1 MEKLKKNLLVYFA
14 KLSDWVKMNPLRTAG
29 ILLILVMLTGFFMP
43 FLSFGVDLQVSGFEE
58 DYKLLDSENS
68 IVTLDLDDFLFQ
80 TPIDDLQVFDIPL
93 SDLTIR
99 GVPILDIMRTPFPEL
114 QKLNWLNSALNNPS
128 LDYLGDAQIQSRISE
143 IFVNG
148 DQINNLLNGAYNI
161 VLNARNVEASL
172 EAMQNTASQTFDT
185 INTMM
190 DDVDRFKTTLN
201 ELVFVLFFINL
212 LLLLVMAAKNVSA
225 WFPLVLSAVQSI
237 LLIAVGLG
245 IKNIN
250 ESANLYLKGLTDSIN
265 TSIFDNMRQLIEGV
279 LGSLGTM
286 LVDFLIK
293 DPSFLSASVSL
304 DLGSGYYVL
313 TIFMLMITCVSIAL
327 VVMRKKNETVTIK
340 LIEEPIEV
348 DSQESSQLPE
358 NTEAE

>member
-1 MEKLKKNLLVYFA
+1 MAKLKKNLLAWFY
-14 KLSDWVKMNPLRTAG
+14 KLTGWIKTNPLRTAG
-29 ILLILVMLTGFFMP
+29 ILLILIMLSGFFMP
-43 FLSFGVDLQVSGFEE
+43 FISFGVDLQVSGFEE
-58 DYKLLDSENS
+58 DYTLLDSENS
-68 IVTLDLDDFLFQ
+68 IVTLGLDDFLFQ
-80 TPIDDLQVFDIPL
+80 TPVDDLQVFDMPL

-99 GVPILDIMRTPFPEL
+99 GVSVLDIMRTPFPEL
-114 QKLNWLNSALNNPS
+114 QKLSWLNSALSNPA

-161 VLNARNVEASL
+161 VLNARSIEASL
-172 EAMQNTASQTFDT
+172 EAMQNTASETFDT

-201 ELVFVLFFINL
+201 EVVFVLFFINL
-212 LLLLVMAAKNVSA
+212 LLLLLMAAKNVSA
-225 WFPLVLSAVQSI
+225 WFPLVLSAIQSI
-237 LLIAVGLG
+237 IFIAVGLG
-245 IKNIN
+245 INNFN
-250 ESANLYLKGLTDSIN
+250 ESANLYLKALTDSIN

-293 DPSFLSASVSL
+293 DPSFISASVSF

-313 TIFMLMITCVSIAL
+313 TILMLLITAVSIAM
-327 VVMRKKNETVTIK
+327 VVMGKRGNTVRVK
-340 LIEEPIEV
+340 LIEEPEEAVVVEAVIIPSV
-348 DSQESSQLPE
+348 DPE
-358 NTEAE
+358 E